1 MYKRQCL
8 HRADCHTLKS
18 LEKERLVEAHWI
30 NKNSENTFGATIQI
44 VMEDKVGAFAELTKV
59 IAAEKLPI
67 MSINARKDRNKNAIA
82 VVTVEITN
90 HEQLNQLIARLET
103 LPNTIKVFRTTM

>member
-1 MYKRQCL
+1 
-8 HRADCHTLKS
+8 
-18 LEKERLVEAHWI
+18 
-30 NKNSENTFGATIQI
+30 
-44 VMEDKVGAFAELTKV
+44 MEDKVGAFAELTKV

>member
-1 MYKRQCL
+1 M
-8 HRADCHTLKS
+8 
-18 LEKERLVEAHWI
+18 
-30 NKNSENTFGATIQI
+30 
-44 VMEDKVGAFAELTKV
+44 TKV

>member
-1 MYKRQCL
+1 
-8 HRADCHTLKS
+8 
-18 LEKERLVEAHWI
+18 
-30 NKNSENTFGATIQI
+30 
-44 VMEDKVGAFAELTKV
+44 MEDKVGAFAELTKA

>member
-1 MYKRQCL
+1 
-8 HRADCHTLKS
+8 
-18 LEKERLVEAHWI
+18 
-30 NKNSENTFGATIQI
+30 
-44 VMEDKVGAFAELTKV
+44 MEDKVGAFAELTKV

-90 HEQLNQLIARLET
+90 HEQLNQLIARIET